1 MAGVNTIKLG
11 YIWRVG
17 DGQNINIWSD
27 PWIPQAP
34 DRMVITRRG
43 GQLLSK
49 VADLINP
56 PNGEWAESLVNQTF
70 WPIHARRILAIPL
83 PAHDMT
89 DFIAW
94 NLTKTGTFSVRS
106 VYHIEW
112 NRQFGSRMKVS
123 NGMGATVDNPIWK
136 TLWTLRCPSKI
147 KIKVWRNLH
156 GALPCQAVLADRHI
170 KTPPQCLA
178 CNLSAET
185 IKHMLFEC
193 KKAKDVWTI

>member
-11 YIWRVG
+11 YIWRVD

-27 PWIPQAP
+27 LWIPQLP

-70 WPIHARRILAIPL
+70 WPIDARRILAIPL

-94 NLTKTGTFSVRS
+94 NLTKMGIFSVRS
-106 VYHIEW
+106 AYHIEW
-112 NRQFGSRMKVS
+112 NRQFGSRMKLS
-123 NGMGATVDNPIWK
+123 NGMGAAVDNSIWK
-136 TLWTLRCPSKI
+136 TL
-147 KIKVWRNLH
+147 
-156 GALPCQAVLADRHI
+156 
-170 KTPPQCLA
+170 
-178 CNLSAET
+178 
-185 IKHMLFEC
+185 
-193 KKAKDVWTI
+193 